1 MKIAVEL
8 SADEAELLASTAVR
22 LGVQPEELARA
33 TLTDALSQDKD
44 DFRKAAEYVLEK
56 NRSLYHR
63 LASTHMRFLT
73 QDEYKQVK
81 RWNRTLGKTGKHWYV
96 LAYRRIGAMFA
107 RTVILR
113 FRVLKLDSSR
123 NTVLSICGSASRPK
137 PMPNWIPSYRHQ
149 KTATK

>member
-56 NRSLYHR
+56 NRNLYRR
-63 LASTHMRFLT
+63 LA
-73 QDEYKQVK
+73 
-81 RWNRTLGKTGKHWYV
+81 
-96 LAYRRIGAMFA
+96 
-107 RTVILR
+107 
-113 FRVLKLDSSR
+113 
-123 NTVLSICGSASRPK
+123 
-137 PMPNWIPSYRHQ
+137 
-149 KTATK
+149 